1 MANASAI
8 LRPLVSMMSRRS
20 SGLRKRSVAE
30 CGACGIGCLGLVMGK
45 GGRLIL
51 RMERV
56 LDGDG
61 IWISIAFSG
70 IFFTCT
76 QNAHPASRKNSA
88 LRVSFLYQWIGLF
101 LVDNGALDFFRSLFV
116 FMEKLFCSALYF

>member
-1 MANASAI
+1 MKRVLPVEVEEGLQCAVGWL
-8 LRPLVSMMSRRS
+8 LRSGAAGMRAVRDSVSWPACLA
-20 SGLRKRSVAE
+20 GLRKRSEAE

-70 IFFTCT
+70 IFFTMYST
-76 QNAHPASRKNSA
+76 
-88 LRVSFLYQWIGLF
+88 
-101 LVDNGALDFFRSLFV
+101 
-116 FMEKLFCSALYF
+116 CSPRFP